1 MLAVFLTICRN
12 AWCIFLVDPRQVAV
26 GAADYNRASPALI
39 LLLEEMGGEMDRDRG
54 YVLPLGFAMTVSM
67 WGLAYIFRLPL
78 VSAPSWL
85 LLISM
90 LAAVAFWGWFTGA
103 RSGGNWFGGVMVGA
117 TAAVLNMLILGSLL
131 TSADGG
137 GVVPT
142 ALVWVPGSIIVVALI
157 AGVAAAAAG
166 DAGKSAVPALW
177 TALFSKVAVAATFLL
192 VVAGGLVTSSE
203 AGLAVV
209 DWPNTFGS
217 NMFLFPLARMTGG
230 IYYEHAH
237 RLFGALV
244 GLTTIVLAIRLWRR
258 DDRRWVHRLALAAVA
273 LVVLQGTLGGLR
285 VTGNFTLSTS
295 EVDMAPSIVLA
306 LAHGVLGQ
314 IFLGVMVALAVVTS
328 VRWREAG
335 APEMRPNFNDDRGL
349 QRWLIVTV
357 VVQLMLGAAQRHLAA
372 LLIVHICLAAVVIL
386 LAVMVGIRAWGM
398 YRDTWPVDRLGKA
411 LVVLAS
417 LQGLLG
423 IAALAVTGGEAV
435 VGSPSTIAVTI
446 TTAHQATG
454 AVILAVSVALA
465 LWTRRLFAQDPA
477 AIR

>member
-1 MLAVFLTICRN
+1 
-12 AWCIFLVDPRQVAV
+12 
-26 GAADYNRASPALI
+26 
-39 LLLEEMGGEMDRDRG
+39 
-54 YVLPLGFAMTVSM
+54 
-67 WGLAYIFRLPL
+67 
-78 VSAPSWL
+78 
-85 LLISM
+85 
-90 LAAVAFWGWFTGA
+90 
-103 RSGGNWFGGVMVGA
+103 
-117 TAAVLNMLILGSLL
+117 
-131 TSADGG
+131 
-137 GVVPT
+137 
-142 ALVWVPGSIIVVALI
+142 
-157 AGVAAAAAG
+157 
-166 DAGKSAVPALW
+166 
-177 TALFSKVAVAATFLL
+177 
-192 VVAGGLVTSSE
+192 LVTSSE

-258 DDRRWVHRLALAAVA
+258 DDRKWVHRLALAAVA

-285 VTGNFTLSTS
+285 VTGTFTLSTS

-328 VRWREAG
+328 VRWLAAG
-335 APEMRPNFNDDRGL
+335 APELRPNFNDDRGL

-357 VVQLMLGAAQRHLAA
+357 LVQLVLGAAQRHLAA

-386 LAVMVGIRAWGM
+386 LAVMVGVRAWGM
-398 YRDTWPVDRLGKA
+398 YRDVWPVDRLGKA

-454 AVILAVSVALA
+454 AIILAVSVALT
-465 LWTRRLFAQDPA
+465 LWTQRLFAQDPA

>member
-1 MLAVFLTICRN
+1 
-12 AWCIFLVDPRQVAV
+12 
-26 GAADYNRASPALI
+26 
-39 LLLEEMGGEMDRDRG
+39 MDRDRG

-67 WGLAYIFRLPL
+67 WALAYIFRLPL
-78 VSAPSWL
+78 VAAPSWL

-103 RSGGNWFGGVMVGA
+103 RGGGGWLGGVLVGA

-142 ALVWVPGSIIVVALI
+142 ALAWVPGSIVVVALI

-166 DAGKSAVPALW
+166 GAGRATAPAAW

-244 GLTTIVLAIRLWRR
+244 GLTTIVLAVRLWRR
-258 DDRRWVHRLALAAVA
+258 DVRRWVHRLALAAVA

-285 VTGNFTLSTS
+285 VTGNFTLSTA
-295 EVDMAPSIVLA
+295 EADMAPNIVLA

-328 VRWREAG
+328 ARWLEAG
-335 APEMRPNFNDDRGL
+335 APELRPNFNNDRSL
-349 QRWLIVTV
+349 QRWLVVVV
-357 VVQLMLGAAQRHLAA
+357 VVQLVLGAAQRHLAA
-372 LLIVHICLAAVVIL
+372 LLIVHISLAAVVIL
-386 LAVMVGIRAWGM
+386 LAVMVGVRAWGM

-411 LVVLAS
+411 LAVLAA

-435 VGSPSTIAVTI
+435 VGTPTTLEITV

-454 AVILAVSVALA
+454 AVILALSIALA
-465 LWTRRLFAQDPA
+465 LWTQRLFAQDPA